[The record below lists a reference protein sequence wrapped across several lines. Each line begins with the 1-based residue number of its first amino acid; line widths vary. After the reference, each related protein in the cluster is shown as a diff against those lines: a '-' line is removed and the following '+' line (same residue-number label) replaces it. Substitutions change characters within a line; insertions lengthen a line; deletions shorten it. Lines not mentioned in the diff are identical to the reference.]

1 MNIAVIGTGYVGLV
15 AGSCF
20 AESGNDVICVDKDA
34 EKIKK
39 LSKGKVS
46 IYEPGLPQI
55 IARNMREHRLS
66 FTTDIG
72 TAVEKSFVLFITVG
86 TPEFGGEIDVSAVR
100 EVATKIGDSMSGFK
114 VIVMKST
121 LPVGMT
127 EQVRDIIRAE
137 TDQPFDLVSNP
148 EFLKEGAAVEDFMK
162 PDRVILGA
170 EDERATEV
178 VQELYAPFVR
188 TGSPILVTDI
198 RTAEMIKYASNAYL
212 ATRISFMNEFANL
225 CEHVGADVDMVRR
238 GMGLDTRIGPSFLFP
253 GVGFGGSC
261 FPKDVEALIATG
273 RRHDYPLR
281 ILEAVAR
288 VNSEQR
294 ERYLKSVLRHFD
306 GDVTG
311 RRLAV
316 WGLSFKPQTNDIRE
330 APAVDIIEG
339 LLGADATVV
348 AYDPE
353 AMDEAAELFGERV
366 EFAKSNYGCLKGADA
381 LLLITEWQ
389 AFRNPDF
396 DRMKSAMRQPV
407 IFDGRNVYEPNQ
419 MREMGFTYYGIGRK

>member
-39 LSKGKVS
+39 LSRGKVS

-55 IARNMREHRLS
+55 IARNLREHRLS

-72 TAVEKSFVLFITVG
+72 TALEKSFVLFITVG
-86 TPEFGGEIDVSAVR
+86 TPAFGGEIDVSAVR
-100 EVATKIGDSMSGFK
+100 EVATKIGNSMSGFK

-137 TDQPFDLVSNP
+137 TDQPFDIVSNP

-170 EDERATEV
+170 EDEQATEV

-238 GMGLDTRIGPSFLFP
+238 GMGLDTRIGPSFLFA

-273 RRHDYPLR
+273 RRHDYQLR

-294 ERYLKSVLRHFD
+294 ERFLKSVLRHFD

-339 LLGADATVV
+339 LLGAEATVV

>member
-1 MNIAVIGTGYVGLV
+1 MGLV

-39 LSKGKVS
+39 LSRGHVS

-55 IARNMREHRLS
+55 IARNLRERRLS
-66 FTTDIG
+66 FTTDIE

-100 EVATKIGDSMSGFK
+100 EVATKIGNSMNGFK

-127 EQVRDIIRAE
+127 EQVRDMIRAE

-188 TGSPILVTDI
+188 TGSPLLVTDI

-225 CEHVGADVDMVRR
+225 CEHVGADVDLVRR

-281 ILEAVAR
+281 ILEAVVR

-294 ERYLKSVLRHFD
+294 ERFSEECPPSLR
-306 GDVTG
+306 
-311 RRLAV
+311 R
-316 WGLSFKPQTNDIRE
+316 
-330 APAVDIIEG
+330 
-339 LLGADATVV
+339 
-348 AYDPE
+348 
-353 AMDEAAELFGERV
+353 
-366 EFAKSNYGCLKGADA
+366 
-381 LLLITEWQ
+381 
-389 AFRNPDF
+389 
-396 DRMKSAMRQPV
+396 
-407 IFDGRNVYEPNQ
+407 
-419 MREMGFTYYGIGRK
+419 